1 MVNSRPLL
9 VPLRC
14 KKHWRNKFSRNSR
27 RAVGGLFSLAA
38 FFRAHLFL
46 SHFPRAKALRKVENL
61 RAAALGLQF
70 LGAFIYYF
78 NCKPSPADLVCPFII
93 NAAIHSFLICRK
105 YAANQVRF
113 PKSAVFGRGIY
124 YKKCRVSD
132 QKPCIYIK
140 SPQTREFRDN
150 PRPRP
155 YAAGTLYF
163 SVVQRGRFPSGKVS
177 LPAKLRIRNFRPSSC
192 MQSSLPVSVSRTNR
206 RFCRVSNT
214 VTSE

>member
-1 MVNSRPLL
+1 MLAIAKTSAPQSPLAITKQIVERKGRNQPTRRRFL
-9 VPLRC
+9 PL
-14 KKHWRNKFSRNSR
+14 F
-27 RAVGGLFSLAA
+27 
-38 FFRAHLFL
+38 
-46 SHFPRAKALRKVENL
+46 
-61 RAAALGLQF
+61 
-70 LGAFIYYF
+70 
-78 NCKPSPADLVCPFII
+78 CPFNGTHII
-93 NAAIHSFLICRK
+93 NGKKFTL
-105 YAANQVRF
+105 F
-113 PKSAVFGRGIY
+113 PKAKVFANRGAPRKSVVLLARIAEF
-124 YKKCRVSD
+124 
-132 QKPCIYIK
+132 IIK
-140 SPQTREFRDN
+140 NAGFPIKNPAFTLKARKHANFGTP